1 MLQIAAQPVDAAL
14 HSGPAQ
20 QPGKLRMGRVRL
32 VDEQVRSG
40 FRPRGEDLRPQD
52 GRMQG
57 GALPAHRRTEE
68 RRDQVV
74 ECAGHLGLDDAPGD
88 LEVRL
93 VPAQDFRRVL
103 AAVDDLHVVG
113 RDHRQAVV
121 HREEVA
127 PALEVGDDHLRAE
140 ALRHVE
146 VGADVARPAA
156 GHRAAQVGEEG
167 AEAAHLV
174 VLGDDGEAPDLLDV
188 QVLAGALRQVVVRAP
203 GDDHLH
209 VVPLDQLVEHH
220 PRADGVAHALAD
232 DAVEDAHAPVVTR

>member
-74 ECAGHLGLDDAPGD
+74 ECAGHLGLEDEVNRGNGIAALDLLEGD
-88 LEVRL
+88 L
-93 VPAQDFRRVL
+93 RRG
-103 AAVDDLHVVG
+103 A
-113 RDHRQAVV
+113 
-121 HREEVA
+121 
-127 PALEVGDDHLRAE
+127 HLRRGQLGLAEDERQRHGEAGGMGGGDQFLGVGAGHFAE
-140 ALRHVE
+140 A
-146 VGADVARPAA
+146 
-156 GHRAAQVGEEG
+156 G
-167 AEAAHLV
+167 AEAVALV
-174 VLGDDGEAPDLLDV
+174 VEHARLGRDADALL
-188 QVLAGALRQVVVRAP
+188 R
-203 GDDHLH
+203 
-209 VVPLDQLVEHH
+209 
-220 PRADGVAHALAD
+220 
-232 DAVEDAHAPVVTR
+232 